1 MQYASIN
8 GNGFGGYG
16 ETVLG
21 TEGTLVLETEK
32 DAMLYKTHETSSK
45 TKVATAKSGAKKGAA
60 VLQVDED
67 GDPESA
73 AIGTLGALPA
83 ERGYTEELEHW
94 AWCIRNRAPENLPH
108 CHPKVAMGD
117 AVIALTSNLAA
128 RQGARIEF
136 KKEWFDIHSDET
148 PEGVKPD
155 LTRYK

>member
-1 MQYASIN
+1 M
-8 GNGFGGYG
+8 
-16 ETVLG
+16 
-21 TEGTLVLETEK
+21 
-32 DAMLYKTHETSSK
+32 
-45 TKVATAKSGAKKGAA
+45 
-60 VLQVDED
+60 
-67 GDPESA
+67 
-73 AIGTLGALPA
+73 PA